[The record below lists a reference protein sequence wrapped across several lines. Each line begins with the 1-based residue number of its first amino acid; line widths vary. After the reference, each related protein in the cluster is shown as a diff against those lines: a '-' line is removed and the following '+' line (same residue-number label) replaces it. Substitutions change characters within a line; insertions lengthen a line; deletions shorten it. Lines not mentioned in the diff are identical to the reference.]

1 MPNLNAPLAEDLALH
16 HLEFGRLEVRIWQIL
31 ELSKERAFWK
41 TLITGDFYDPSC
53 GGFLWNG
60 IMERMNIGFNLA
72 IDFTPFGRY
81 L

>member
-16 HLEFGRLEVRIWQIL
+16 HLEFGRLEVLIWQIL

-53 GGFLWNG
+53 GVFLWKG